1 MSEFFAAYGLWL
13 LIALLVVIVV
23 MFLLTG
29 RKRDA
34 AAPTQTTAQV
44 PSQAPVAEKTPV
56 APPPAP
62 PAAVAEPVVSVPPT
76 APTPAAVPVAEPAPI
91 APVPVSPAVAVVP
104 DVAVST
110 PAPAATP
117 APTAAAAAPS
127 GGADNLLLLKGIGP
141 KLAALLGTLGVTSF
155 AQIAAWSD
163 ADLAAIDEKLGNF
176 KGRPVRDQWIDQAK
190 LLAAGDTAGFE
201 ARYGKL

>member
-29 RKRDA
+29 RKRDT
-34 AAPTQTTAQV
+34 AAPTQTPAPAPTE
-44 PSQAPVAEKTPV
+44 APVAEKTPV
-56 APPPAP
+56 APISAP
-62 PAAVAEPVVSVPPT
+62 PAAVAEPVVPV
-76 APTPAAVPVAEPAPI
+76 APVAEPAPI

-104 DVAVST
+104 EVPVST

-117 APTAAAAAPS
+117 APAPAAAS
-127 GGADNLLLLKGIGP
+127 GGADNLLLLKGVGP

-155 AQIAAWSD
+155 AQIAAWSE
-163 ADLAAIDEKLGNF
+163 ADIAAIDEKLGNF